1 MTSIQKLMV
10 PTADGSGT
18 EQIYPQT
25 HPEAIVG
32 IDDYIAAHGGT
43 GSTGAK
49 GDTGQRG
56 SQWYTGTAVTGTSTN
71 GTVFTG
77 SGIASAL
84 AGDMYLNTSTSNVYR
99 CVVGGAATVA
109 SWAYTQSIAGP
120 TGPKGDTG
128 ATGPKGDTGATGP
141 KGDTGAQGPAGSST
155 TAVAT
160 TTANGLM
167 SSTDKVKLNN
177 LTVITLVKVKDV

>member
-1 MTSIQKLMV
+1 MTAIDKLMV
-10 PTADGSGT
+10 PSADGSGT

-25 HPEAIVG
+25 HPDAVVG
-32 IDDYIAAHGGT
+32 LDDYIAVHGGT

-56 SQWYTGTAVTGTSTN
+56 SQWYTGTGITGTSTN

-77 SGIASAL
+77 SGVGSAL

-109 SWAYTQSIAGP
+109 TWAYTQSIAGP
-120 TGPKGDTG
+120 QGPKGE
-128 ATGPKGDTGATGP
+128 
-141 KGDTGAQGPAGSST
+141 TGAQGPAGSST

>member
-25 HPEAIVG
+25 SPEAIVG

-56 SQWYTGTAVTGTSTN
+56 SRWYTGTAITGTSTN

-84 AGDMYLNTSTSNVYR
+84 AGDMYLNTSTSNEYQ

-109 SWAYTQSIAGP
+109 TWAYTQSIAGP
-120 TGPKGDTG
+120 QGPKGDTG
-128 ATGPKGDTGATGP
+128 PR
-141 KGDTGAQGPAGSST
+141 GPAGTSIT
-155 TAVAT
+155 DVAT
-160 TTANGLM
+160 TRTNGLM
-167 SSTDKVKLNN
+167 SSTDKVKLDN

>member
-77 SGIASAL
+77 SGIDSAL
-84 AGDMYLNTSTSNVYR
+84 AGDMYLNTDTSNVYR
-99 CVVGGAATVA
+99 CVVGGNATVA
-109 SWAYTQSIAGP
+109 TWAYTQSIKGPAGP

-128 ATGPKGDTGATGP
+128 ATGPQGP
-141 KGDTGAQGPAGSST
+141 KGDTGPQGPAGSST
-155 TAVAT
+155 IAVAT
-160 TTANGLM
+160 TTTNGLM
-167 SSTDKVKLNN
+167 SSTDKVKLDN